1 MKGEALE
8 QSIIFAWASMQEN
21 VYPELKLM
29 FAIPNGGYRNKLEA
43 KNLKLQGVKSGV
55 PDIFLSYPKDKF
67 HGLYIELKHGKNK
80 TSENQN
86 KWLTELNK
94 AGYKAVVAYEA
105 EEAIKTIKEYL
116 GVD

>member
-55 PDIFLSYPKDKF
+55 PDIFLSYPKGEF

-94 AGYKAVVAYEA
+94 AGYKAVAPGKA
-105 EEAIKTIKEYL
+105 S
-116 GVD
+116 GCGDNPGNCS

>member
-43 KNLKLQGVKSGV
+43 KNLKMKGAKM
-55 PDIFLSYPKDKF
+55 
-67 HGLYIELKHGKNK
+67 
-80 TSENQN
+80 
-86 KWLTELNK
+86 
-94 AGYKAVVAYEA
+94 
-105 EEAIKTIKEYL
+105 
-116 GVD
+116 